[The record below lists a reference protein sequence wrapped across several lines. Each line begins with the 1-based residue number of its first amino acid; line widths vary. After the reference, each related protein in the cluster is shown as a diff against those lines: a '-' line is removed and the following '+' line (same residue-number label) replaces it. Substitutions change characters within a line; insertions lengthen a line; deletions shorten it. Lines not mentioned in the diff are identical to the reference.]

1 MSKERLGVNDT
12 VELVLRKA
20 DGTIITNEATIPITV
35 DHLKNLIKIME
46 SNTINVDVRDD
57 KGE

>member
-1 MSKERLGVNDT
+1 MSRENLGVKDT

-20 DGTIITNEATIPITV
+20 DGTIVTNEATIPITV

-46 SNTINVDVRDD
+46 SNTINVDVRDE
-57 KGE
+57 KRE